1 MKSGTWTGPSTER
14 GWEVDP
20 LPIPFPPSP
29 PPFNCGSW
37 ISSILPWF
45 QTLEGHFQ
53 SQVNS
58 MASAQGPH
66 LWLASHHQPGPPK
79 ASA

>member
-1 MKSGTWTGPSTER
+1 MQWGTWTGPSTEW
-14 GWEVDP
+14 GLQVDP
-20 LPIPFPPSP
+20 LPIAFPPSP

-45 QTLEGHFQ
+45 QTFEGHFQ
-53 SQVNS
+53 SKVNP
-58 MASAQGPH
+58 MALAQGPH
-66 LWLASHHQPGPPK
+66 LPLASHQPGPTK